1 MSDLHWMTASDAAR
15 AIAARELSSVEL
27 TEALLDRIG
36 RLEPSLHAF
45 VRVDAQGALE
55 AARVADAEANK
66 GRLRGSLHGVPVGIK
81 DIIDVAGLTTTCHSR
96 ILADNVAST
105 DATCVQRLRDAGAI
119 VVGKLS
125 TWEFAVAG
133 PSFDLPW
140 PPARNPWNRDHH
152 PGGSSSGSGAAVAAG
167 LVPMALGTDTG
178 GSVRHPAGVCGIVG
192 LKPTYGLVSRRGVF
206 PVSWTLD
213 CVGPMSRTV
222 TDCALMLDAIAGHDP
237 LDCGSA
243 ERSRTGSYSVD
254 LSRGVRGLRIGFV
267 RHFHEV
273 DAPADAE
280 VTAALENV
288 IRALAAE
295 GAVVSNVTLPPLNE
309 MISVARVINF
319 SDYWAI
325 HAKRLSERP
334 GDYGRLARRQ
344 LMAGAFVTAG
354 DLVKANCIRPS
365 MIGAVER
372 VLREVDVLV
381 CANVMDPPC
390 RIDEPSELERTG
402 ARRAQAPFNLTGHP
416 ALAMMSG
423 LSRTGLP
430 LSVQFVGRYFEE
442 ATLFQVARTWERLAG
457 MDATHAPI
465 EPMHD
470 APTN

>member
-1 MSDLHWMTASDAAR
+1 MSDLHWMTAGDAAR
-15 AIAARELSSVEL
+15 AVAARELSSVEL

-45 VRVDAQGALE
+45 VRVDAEGALE

-66 GRLRGSLHGVPVGIK
+66 GCLRGGLHGVPVGIK
-81 DIIDVAGLTTTCHSR
+81 DIIDVAGLTTTCHSS
-96 ILADNVAST
+96 ILAENIAST
-105 DATCVQRLRDAGAI
+105 DAACVRRLRDAGAI

-140 PPARNPWNRDHH
+140 PPARNPWSLDHH

-167 LVPMALGTDTG
+167 LLPLALGTDTG
-178 GSVRHPAGVCGIVG
+178 GSVRHPAGACGIVG

-206 PVSWTLD
+206 PVSATLD

-237 LDCGSA
+237 LDSGSA
-243 ERSRTGSYSVD
+243 ARSRTSAYSVD
-254 LSRGVRGLRIGFV
+254 LACGVHGLRIGFV

-273 DAPADAE
+273 DAPADSE

-288 IRALAAE
+288 ARALAAE
-295 GAVVSNVTLPPLNE
+295 GAIVSDVTLPPLND

-325 HAKRLSERP
+325 HAKQLSERP
-334 GDYGRLARRQ
+334 GDYGKLARRQ
-344 LMAGAFVTAG
+344 LMAGAFITAG

-365 MIGAVER
+365 MIGAVES
-372 VLREVDVLV
+372 VLREVDVLL
-381 CANVMDPPC
+381 CANFMDPPC
-390 RIDEPSELERTG
+390 RIDQPTELERTG

-423 LSRTGLP
+423 LSTSGLP
-430 LSVQFVGRYFEE
+430 LSVQFVGRYFDE
-442 ATLFQVARTWERLAG
+442 ANLFRVARTWERVAG
-457 MDATHAPI
+457 MDTTHAPI
-465 EPMHD
+465 EPVHV
-470 APTN
+470 TQTK